1 MELGLQFEDV
11 LCCEMTTGVTTAREE
26 TLETAIP
33 DYCPDVARIVDT
45 VGWLMIREKRWS
57 EERFTLSGSVKATV
71 LYTSGEAT
79 GLRSLTISVPFSWV
93 LDGQSLSGCETI
105 CAEGRVLLAEARAV
119 TSRKLYIKV
128 LPEVT
133 LTGFHRRKY
142 CLCRALQGEA
152 TVRQKSCTLELPLL
166 AAAAEKTFSL
176 AQEVVPEQTAAPEEL
191 LLHRLCPAVLSAQR
205 LGSKLMVKGEL
216 WFYVLC
222 RGEDQ
227 SLQQYDGAVPFS
239 QILDVAELPEEAE
252 YTLCLS
258 ISQGDVRIV
267 RTDSGCAF
275 GLTAHVDACIQVW
288 QRRSITCVADVYST
302 RFDAAVQRQE
312 LTIPQLSPARSIQEE
327 AQLRLEPE
335 GTQPFIAVTAV
346 DCGAPEL
353 LPAEKG
359 VSLRTTLHVHLLYLD
374 SDGAPV
380 STERTVEVCAADGET
395 GDLAAA
401 SCGRAALSFSG
412 GACQVRLP
420 VTFSLRCADEQTV
433 SAITAVTLS
442 ESQREKGP
450 SLILCRLGQG
460 ETLWDLA
467 KRYQTDEEAIRSAN
481 QLESDEDA
489 GKYMLLIPKIR

>member
-1 MELGLQFEDV
+1 MELDLQFEDV
-11 LCCEMTTGVTTAREE
+11 ICCEMTTGLTTAREE

-45 VGWLMIREKRWS
+45 VGWLMIREKRWN
-57 EERFTLSGSVKATV
+57 EERFTLSGSVKTTV

-105 CAEGRVLLAEARAV
+105 CAESRVLLAEARAV

-133 LTGFHRRKY
+133 LTGFRRRKY
-142 CLCRALQGEA
+142 HLCRDIQGEA
-152 TVRQKSCTLELPLL
+152 TLRRQDCTIELPLL
-166 AAAAEKTFSL
+166 VAAAEKSFSL
-176 AQEVVPEQTAAPEEL
+176 AQEVLPEQPAAQEEVL
-191 LLHRLCPAVLSAQR
+191 LYRLCPAVLSAQR

-216 WFYVLC
+216 WFHVLC

-227 SLQQYDGAVPFS
+227 SLQQYDDVVPFS

-252 YTLCLS
+252 YTICLGV
-258 ISQGDVRIV
+258 SQGDVRIV
-267 RTDSGCAF
+267 RTDGGCGF
-275 GLTAHVDACIQVW
+275 GLTVHMDACIQAW

-312 LTIPQLSPARSIQEE
+312 LTIPQMYPVRDIREE
-327 AQLRLEPE
+327 GQLRLEPE
-335 GTQPFIAVTAV
+335 GGQPFIAVTGV

-353 LPAEKG
+353 LPEEKG
-359 VSLRTTLHVHLLYLD
+359 VSLRTVLHVHLLYLD

-380 STERTVEVCAADGET
+380 STGRTVEVCAAGGEA
-395 GDLAAA
+395 GSIAKA

-412 GACQVRLP
+412 GACQVSLP
-420 VTFSLRCADEQTV
+420 VTFSLQCV
-433 SAITAVTLS
+433 SERSISGITAVTLS

-450 SLILCRLGQG
+450 SLILCRLSHG
-460 ETLWDLA
+460 ETLWDVA

-481 QLESDEDA
+481 QMESDEDA
-489 GKYMLLIPKIR
+489 GKYMLLIPRIR